1 MHEFILSSSAPQ
13 WRGAIIILSN
23 NIKYSDSTGQSKC
36 SRTSNSD
43 KQISDYTKNLS
54 RNEYD
59 ISFYG
64 YTKKKKKKK
73 KNGRAII
80 AMQATRSI

>member
-43 KQISDYTKNLS
+43 KQFPTIQKNLS

-64 YTKKKKKKK
+64 YKKKRK
-73 KNGRAII
+73 KNGKAII